1 MNYFIKK
8 ALRDPAVTY
17 YYHKIYPS
25 SSYAQK
31 KEDLVAKLLLG
42 NVKRFIDIGAN
53 DGISGSNTF
62 SFALKGAH
70 GLCFEPVHE
79 IFTKLSD
86 LYRFNSRVICINEG
100 ISDQQK
106 KYEIRVDGVISTIIE
121 TEDPLNK
128 VCLKEFMDKNA
139 RNELIEVKPL
149 YYYIEKFPDFK
160 NVDLLSID
168 VEGHELNVING
179 INFKQVNIKC
189 IIVESL
195 GGKTTNYKIIEK
207 ILKRNDFIPVFTNE
221 LNTFFINKT
230 FINYPIIETILFKY
244 SEYRLLL

>member
-1 MNYFIKK
+1 MN
-8 ALRDPAVTY
+8 
-17 YYHKIYPS
+17 PS

-31 KEDLVAKLLLG
+31 KEDSVAELLLG

-62 SFALKGAH
+62 LFALKGAH

-79 IFTKLSD
+79 IFKRLSD
-86 LYRFNSRVICINEG
+86 LYRFNSRIICIKEG

-121 TEDPLNK
+121 TEDPVNK
-128 VCLKEFMDKNA
+128 VCLKKFMDKNSL
-139 RNELIEVKPL
+139 NELIEVKPL
-149 YYYIEKFPDFK
+149 YYHIERFPYFK

-179 INFKQVNIKC
+179 INFKQVSIKC

-195 GGKTTNYKIIEK
+195 GGKTTNYNTIET
-207 ILKRNDFIPVFTNE
+207 ILKSNDFIPVFTNE
-221 LNTFFINKT
+221 LNTFFLNKT
-230 FINYPIIETILFKY
+230 VINNTIIETILFRY
-244 SEYRLLL
+244 SEYRSLL